1 MRIELAYGKARLS
14 VNLPQGIS
22 VTVVEP
28 ASVPASPDPVDTV
41 LASLRTPIGCPA
53 LRRTVRPAD
62 SVAVVFS
69 DITRPTPNREIIPPI
84 LNELRSAGVPREKI
98 TLFNSTGTH
107 RLNTR
112 QELEGMLGS
121 EIVGTF
127 RIIQNDAR
135 AQGQHVKIG
144 VTTSGNEV
152 KIQKDFLSCTY
163 KILTGFIEPHFF
175 AGFSGGGKAVMPGM
189 AHLDTVMRNHSARN
203 IDHPGSQWAILE
215 GNPIHQEVNE
225 ATALVKP
232 DFLLNVALSTDKRIT
247 RSFPGDVEAAFRE
260 GTRFVKES
268 AMRKVESLFD
278 IVLTS
283 NSGYPLDLNLYQA
296 VKGMSAAARITRP
309 GGSIIVAAECW
320 DGIPDHG
327 SFGKLLRE
335 AGDADELLAR
345 IRADGFMMD
354 DQWQAQILALV
365 VKKAHVFVHA
375 DGLTPQQITG
385 AKLTPCGSIEE
396 QLGRLLRTYGDAA
409 RVCVL
414 PDGPQTVPFVEMAA
428 APRAAGS
435 LT

>member
-1 MRIELAYGKARLS
+1 
-14 VNLPQGIS
+14 
-22 VTVVEP
+22 
-28 ASVPASPDPVDTV
+28 
-41 LASLRTPIGCPA
+41 
-53 LRRTVRPAD
+53 
-62 SVAVVFS
+62 
-69 DITRPTPNREIIPPI
+69 
-84 LNELRSAGVPREKI
+84 
-98 TLFNSTGTH
+98 
-107 RLNTR
+107 
-112 QELEGMLGS
+112 
-121 EIVGTF
+121 
-127 RIIQNDAR
+127 
-135 AQGQHVKIG
+135 
-144 VTTSGNEV
+144 
-152 KIQKDFLSCTY
+152 
-163 KILTGFIEPHFF
+163 
-175 AGFSGGGKAVMPGM
+175 
-189 AHLDTVMRNHSARN
+189 MRNHSARN

-247 RSFPGDVEAAFRE
+247 RSFAGDVEAAFRE

-320 DGIPDHG
+320 DGIPDNG